1 MFVHKMKAYTRVLVS
16 VRACCI
22 LIYLCRIL
30 YDSVLKISYSG
41 QFNCSVLSLSIYLSQ
56 YVLIYTDIDDPIY
69 ESMGFVIYTIY
80 LHIRRILYYL
90 HVAYNGYK
98 HYVAT
103 VIFVVTG
110 ILIFFLTRKVS

>member
-1 MFVHKMKAYTRVLVS
+1 MFVHKMKEYTRVLVS